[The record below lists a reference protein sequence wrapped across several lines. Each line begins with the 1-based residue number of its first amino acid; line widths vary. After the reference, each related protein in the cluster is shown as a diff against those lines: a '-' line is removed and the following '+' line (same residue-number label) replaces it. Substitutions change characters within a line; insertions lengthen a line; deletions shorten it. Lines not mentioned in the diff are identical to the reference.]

1 MFAEPIAATN
11 FSFLTG
17 ASHPGEMVE
26 QAIALGEQTGERS
39 HSAELWRLHAQA
51 AWSNGSSDA
60 RSRCEH
66 DLRVA
71 IDIARVQGSIMF
83 ERRALSDLNRLQA
96 AVGENDI
103 RRADGQLL

>member
-1 MFAEPIAATN
+1 MRPVRKEARA
-11 FSFLTG
+11 
-17 ASHPGEMVE
+17 
-26 QAIALGEQTGERS
+26 GEQTGERS

-83 ERRALSDLNRLQA
+83 ERRALSDLSRLQA

-103 RRADGQLL
+103 RRADRELL